1 VREGE
6 GGGGRPPAAAEAE
19 EQPVDEL
26 LRNLDL
32 DRLDEDLFLG
42 DPGPGE
48 GRLFGGMVA
57 AQAVIAAGRSVEP
70 ARRLHSLHS
79 YFLRPGR
86 HDVPLRFVVRRIR
99 DGRTFTTR
107 HVTAHQAG
115 EAIFDLSA
123 SFTLAEQGLAHQD
136 PMPEAPGPE
145 GLPDWEVERARVLG
159 IPAARR
165 LDTPIEVRLC
175 DGPLS
180 ETGEKRRAAQ
190 RNWMR
195 VRGRLPDDPLV
206 HTAMLVYATDRTLL
220 GTGARP
226 HGLPWGKRMAA
237 SLDHAVWIHRPPRLE
252 GWLLYT
258 SESPIAQDGRAM
270 IFGAIH
276 TPDGRRLASVAQ
288 EGLIRVLRSSERG

>member
-1 VREGE
+1 MRAGE
-6 GGGGRPPAAAEAE
+6 AA

-26 LRNLDL
+26 LRCLALEPLDS
-32 DRLDEDLFLG
+32 DLVLG
-42 DPGPGE
+42 HPGAGE

-79 YFLRPGR
+79 YFVRPGR

-115 EAIFDLSA
+115 EAVFDLSA
-123 SFTLAEQGLAHQD
+123 SFTLAEAGIAHQD

-145 GLPDWEVERARVLG
+145 GLPDWEDERARVLG
-159 IPAARR
+159 EPAARR
-165 LDTPIEVRLC
+165 IDTPIEVRLC

-180 ETGEKRRAAQ
+180 DTGEKRRAAQ

-195 VRGRLPDDPLV
+195 VRGRLPDDPLL

-226 HGLPWGKRMAA
+226 HGLPWGKRMVA
-237 SLDHAVWIHRPPRLE
+237 SLDHAVWIHRAPHLD

-258 SESPIAQDGRAM
+258 SESPIAEDGRAM
-270 IFGAIH
+270 VFGAIH
-276 TPDGRRLASVAQ
+276 TPDGRRVASVAQ
-288 EGLIRVLRSSERG
+288 EGLIRVMRQA

>member
-1 VREGE
+1 VGE
-6 GGGGRPPAAAEAE
+6 KSRGGRAPAPAGAGEAA

-32 DRLDEDLFLG
+32 ERLDADLYLG

-48 GRLFGGMVA
+48 GRLFGGLVA
-57 AQAVIAAGRSVEP
+57 AQAVIAAGRSVEEG
-70 ARRLHSLHS
+70 RRLHSLHS
-79 YFLRPGR
+79 YFLRPGH
-86 HDVPLRFVVRRIR
+86 HDVPLRFVVSRIR
-99 DGRTFTTR
+99 DGKTFTTR

-115 EAIFDLSA
+115 ETIFDLSA
-123 SFTLAEQGLAHQD
+123 SFTLAEAGLAHQD

-145 GLPDWEVERARVLG
+145 GLLDWEEERARVLG
-159 IPAARR
+159 DPAARR

-175 DGPLS
+175 DGPLAD
-180 ETGEKRRAAQ
+180 EGEKRRAAQ

-195 VRGRLPDDPLV
+195 VRGRLPDDPLL

-220 GTGARP
+220 GTGSRP

-237 SLDHAVWIHRPPRLE
+237 SLDHAVWIHRAPRLD

-258 SESPIAQDGRAM
+258 SESPIMQDGRAM

-276 TPDGRRLASVAQ
+276 TPDGLRIASVAQ
-288 EGLIRVLRSSERG
+288 EGLIRVIKKR